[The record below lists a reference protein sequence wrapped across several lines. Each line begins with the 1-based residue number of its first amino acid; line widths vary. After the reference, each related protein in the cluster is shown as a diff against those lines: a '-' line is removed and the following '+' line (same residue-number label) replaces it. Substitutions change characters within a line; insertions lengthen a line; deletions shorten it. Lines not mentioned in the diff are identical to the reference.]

1 LKIDGLTGYGS
12 AANPRASGIGAQAAT
27 AQNNRH
33 EKVNRIAGIACSFH
47 KFLICKNITNSQFLK
62 IRNQQDLSAANHI
75 SGLWILKS
83 DTY

>member
-12 AANPRASGIGAQAAT
+12 AANPRASGIGAQAVT

-47 KFLICKNITNSQFLK
+47 KFLICKNITSSYFFSNKEPTGFACLTSYFRIMDLK
-62 IRNQQDLSAANHI
+62 I
-75 SGLWILKS
+75 
-83 DTY
+83 